1 MSSDLQQRVLYH
13 SSDPVST
20 QSVYNQFNSVD
31 LVISVGEGRSL
42 VENSV
47 RINAD
52 LRVLASGAGDT
63 GVVTTEKR
71 CFNPNVGGHSFFSNI
86 SVKTQN
92 QGNIENSQNYCRMV
106 SQDSVASLN
115 ELDMLNSSNQCELK
129 CSTQDIATDLA
140 QGFNP
145 IIGTGTVVPVDSD
158 FSIRPLI
165 CLNKMDRDLPFD
177 KTGIIT
183 VSANLARNMD
193 ALYGPLQD
201 SSSSYELRN
210 IRLSY
215 KSIPDP
221 KLPDPVNMKVVHN
234 VKSNM
239 LSGTTTISVNVPA
252 VCDSVA
258 MNFIPVAHDSVQ
270 VFDSYKL
277 ENIKGFNEVQFQM
290 NESTSNS
297 LITYVLSDQTE
308 ILQRFIDA
316 IRDTSHNQVS
326 SDKFRA
332 NGGWGMGLKFDE
344 PIDLSQNRFT
354 AQIQSAV
361 NNIYPVNVYMYFF
374 ASISM

>member
-31 LVISVGEGRSL
+31 LVISVGQGRSL

-52 LRVLASGAGDT
+52 LRVLATGTGAT

-71 CFNPNVGGHSFFSNI
+71 CFNPNVGGHAFFSNI

-145 IIGTGTVVPVDSD
+145 IIGTGTVVPLDSD
-158 FSIRPLI
+158 FSIKPLI

-193 ALYGPLQD
+193 ALYGELQD
-201 SSSSYELRN
+201 ASSSYELRN

-221 KLPDPVNMKVVHN
+221 QLPDPVNMKVTHN

-326 SDKFRA
+326 AEKFRA
-332 NGGWGMGLKFDE
+332 NGGWGMGLKFDD

-361 NNIYPVNVYMYFF
+361 NNTYPVNVYMYFF
-374 ASISM
+374 ASISI